1 MARKRTIILGAVA
14 FIAVGAGLTYGWRYW
29 QEKSV
34 LDDSRTTQIA
44 SDKEVTSGPAMKL
57 LWGDTH
63 LHTSNSIDAFGFGVK
78 LGPEEALRFA
88 RGEEVT
94 STWGLKAKLERSLDF
109 LVIADHSGGL
119 GATKA
124 LYDAPGFLI
133 RDPTLR
139 RWHDEMHKGPEG
151 MQRVTA
157 ELIDRVG
164 RNDLPKSLTDP
175 ERQRKTSTNI
185 WTGHS
190 TLVERYNEPGKFTAF
205 MGFEYTLMPGGN
217 NLHRVVMFRD
227 GKSRTD
233 QVLPYDPGQGDT
245 PVSQLWDYM
254 DNYEKRTGGKVLAIP
269 HNSNLSN
276 GLMFELVGPGGG
288 PMTAEYA
295 RRRAAHEPVVEITQ
309 IKGDSEAHPFLS
321 PNDEFAGYGIAG
333 WDLGNL
339 TMQSA
344 KKPQDFAGEY
354 IREALKRGLA
364 IEAKTGVNPYKF
376 GVIGST
382 DSHTGLATADENN
395 FFGKHSGGEPD
406 ATRASEAQNLGTRE
420 GRFGWHY
427 LAGGYAAV
435 WATANTR
442 AAIFDAMMR
451 KEIYATTGPRMTV
464 RFFGGW
470 DFKPEDLSGNWVM
483 AGYKRGVPMGA
494 DLKPGQGRPTFLV
507 SALKD
512 PMGANLDRV
521 QVVKGWFDASGQM
534 QEKVFDVVW
543 GDADTRQR
551 GANGK
556 VPAVGDTVNI
566 TKASYSNS
574 IGDPELQTVWSD
586 PEFNSNQKAFYY
598 LRVLEIPTPRWV
610 LFDAIRY
617 GAKLLPGTELKS
629 QERAYSSPIWYN
641 PAKPR

>member
-1 MARKRTIILGAVA
+1 MAKKRVILLGAVA
-14 FIAVGAGLTYGWRYW
+14 VIAAGAGLTYGWRQW
-29 QEKSV
+29 QEKTA
-34 LDDSRTTQIA
+34 LDDSRVAQTA
-44 SDKEVTSGPAMKL
+44 SDKEVTSGPATKL

-63 LHTSNSIDAFGFGVK
+63 LHTANSIDAFGFGVK
-78 LGPEEALRFA
+78 LGSEEALRFA

-94 STWGLKAKLERSLDF
+94 STWGLKAKLERPLDF

-175 ERQRKTSTNI
+175 ERQRKTSTSI
-185 WTGHS
+185 WTSHS
-190 TLVERYNEPGKFTAF
+190 TLIERYNEPGKFTAF

-295 RRRAAHEPVVEITQ
+295 RRRAAREPVVEITQ

-321 PNDEFAGYGIAG
+321 PNDEFSGYGTAG
-333 WDLGNL
+333 WELGNL
-339 TMQSA
+339 TMQA
-344 KKPQDFAGEY
+344 GKKSQDFAGEY

-364 IEAKTGVNPYKF
+364 IEARTGVNPYKF

-382 DSHTGLATADENN
+382 DSHTALATADEDN

-451 KEIYATTGPRMTV
+451 KEIYATTGPRMSV

-470 DFKPEDLSGNWVM
+470 DFSPKDFAGDWVM
-483 AGYKRGVPMGA
+483 TGYRRGVPMGA
-494 DLKPGQGRPTFLV
+494 DLKPGKGSPTFLI

-512 PMGANLDRV
+512 PMGANLDRI
-521 QVVKGWFDASGQM
+521 QIVKGWVDGSGQM

-543 GDADTRQR
+543 GDADTRAR
-551 GANGK
+551 GSNGK
-556 VPAVGDTVNI
+556 VPAVGDTVDI
-566 TKASYSNS
+566 AKASYTNS

-586 PEFNSNQKAFYY
+586 PEFKAGVRAFYY

-610 LFDAIRY
+610 LFDAMRY

-629 QERAYSSPIWYN
+629 QERAYSSPIWYD
-641 PAKPR
+641 PVKSG